1 VAAVVLDTDVASH
14 ILRRRLTGRL
24 AGWLAGADLCLT
36 FVTVGELWKWA
47 ELRSWSLPARSELV
61 TFLHSVVVLPYGES
75 VARRWGVMAAAAE
88 RRGRTVPVND
98 SWIAA
103 CCLAR
108 ELPLSTL
115 NVKDYAELVQHEGLT
130 LLTN

>member
-1 VAAVVLDTDVASH
+1 MAAVVLDTDVASH

-24 AGWLAGADLCLT
+24 AGRLAGTDLCLT

-47 ELRSWSLPARSELV
+47 ELRSWSLPARAELV
-61 TFLHSVVVLPYGES
+61 DFLHSVVVLPYGES
-75 VARRWGVMAAAAE
+75 VARRWGVTAAKAE
-88 RRGRTVPVND
+88 RRGWTLPVND

-108 ELPLSTL
+108 ELPLATL
-115 NVKDYAELVQHEGLT
+115 NVKDCADLVQHEGLM

>member
-1 VAAVVLDTDVASH
+1 VAAVVVDTDVASH

-24 AGWLAGADLCLT
+24 AGRLAGADVCLT

-47 ELRSWSLPARSELV
+47 ELRSWSLPARAELV
-61 TFLHSVVVLPYGES
+61 DFLHNVVVLPYGES
-75 VARRWGVMAAAAE
+75 VARRWGEMAAAE
-88 RRGRTVPVND
+88 RRGRTLPVND

-108 ELPLSTL
+108 ELPLATL
-115 NVKDYAELVQHEGLT
+115 NVKDYADVVQHQGLT
-130 LLTN
+130 LLTS

>member
-1 VAAVVLDTDVASH
+1 VAAVVLDTDVSSR
-14 ILRRRLTGRL
+14 IPRRRLTGRL
-24 AGWLAGADLCLT
+24 AGRLPGMDLCVT

-47 ELRSWSLPARSELV
+47 ELRRWQPRERVELV
-61 TFLHSVVVLPYGES
+61 DFLHNVVVLPYGEA
-75 VARRWGVMAAAAE
+75 VAQRWGEMAAAAE
-88 RRGRTVPVND
+88 RRGRTLPVND

-108 ELPLSTL
+108 ELPLATL
-115 NVKDYAELVQHEGLT
+115 NVKDYVDLVEHEGLT